1 MKNEVKLEI
10 IKSISPVSY
19 IILVVIAVNLVLA
32 LRFYIV
38 VVDEL
43 RSSNSL
49 IELSVHKSVFHGD
62 APPIARANYGRVAE
76 MISLSILSL
85 AAIFYHEDCIPVA
98 IILAILG
105 IGMGIWFRY
114 LDYMWRKSKGIK

>member
-1 MKNEVKLEI
+1 MKNEIKLEI

-49 IELSVHKSVFHGD
+49 IELIVHKSVFHGD
-62 APPIARANYGRVAE
+62 VPPIARANYGRAAE

-98 IILAILG
+98 IILAIPG